1 MKTSPLHFAFSFTAA
16 AMLFIV
22 AGAMGYTFSRQVG
35 HYWGHWTGA
44 PVGWQIALGAACA
57 VVAAMYWR
65 RALRQV

>member
-1 MKTSPLHFAFSFTAA
+1 
-16 AMLFIV
+16 MLFIV

-65 RALRQV
+65 RALPQV